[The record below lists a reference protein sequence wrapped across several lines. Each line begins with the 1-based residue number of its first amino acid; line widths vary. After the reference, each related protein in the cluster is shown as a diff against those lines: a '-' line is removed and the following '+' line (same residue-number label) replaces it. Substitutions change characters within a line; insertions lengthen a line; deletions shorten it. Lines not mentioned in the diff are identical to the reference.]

1 MSRVTYLKQH
11 FDADVLVVGQIIK
24 RRRADMSV
32 MRFRAAF
39 FNFIFNQRVLQFPVT
54 NSHLN
59 P

>member
-1 MSRVTYLKQH
+1 
-11 FDADVLVVGQIIK
+11 
-24 RRRADMSV
+24 MSV

-54 NSHLN
+54 NYHLN